1 MLVLRCVALLGS
13 IDAINKPSNRVVLY
27 CIVWY
32 GMVLHCIVCCFVPRP
47 VPSRPGKTTLYARCV
62 LASHKGRCD
71 QRKDRCQ
78 TTTTPTTVH
87 AVTGCTRDDR
97 NGGNNVDVDVHRVRH
112 LVLCFVQKGVVHSNV
127 KFGHGSPL
135 GFGRR
140 ENRSGG
146 GRSKNRGVC
155 HQRPPRRSGR
165 LTDGRGTRTGNGRRR
180 NQIVV
185 VGVVA
190 VSLVVDTIQ
199 PIVIVIVIVNDI
211 VATSRGAG
219 ILGSDEWIVPIEDA
233 NRGNRRGHHFDSV
246 VVTVISP
253 LFFVERGRRRL
264 WYPLGQHGLDPHPDH
279 FSRWVDALVV
289 VVLCCCCRCCCSC

>member
-199 PIVIVIVIVNDI
+199 PIVIVIVIVVVIVVDVLRLFLNDNDVQGRCRDGPPVSDI
-211 VATSRGAG
+211 V
-219 ILGSDEWIVPIEDA
+219 
-233 NRGNRRGHHFDSV
+233 
-246 VVTVISP
+246 
-253 LFFVERGRRRL
+253 
-264 WYPLGQHGLDPHPDH
+264 HGLDVESVC
-279 FSRWVDALVV
+279 F
-289 VVLCCCCRCCCSC
+289 CCRCCCSVRCFYCLFFFVGTTKGLPQLVLGEISRVPGLVCGGSKG